1 MNTTGHTPTIE
12 KRFMDYESLQKA
24 HLDHLKTFEM
34 PDISK
39 MTQERR
45 QASDDLKSAL
55 NTFLNET
62 GNNSKENI
70 SVLTRYEKRLGAI
83 LKVDDTIALEI
94 KNHKDRLRTSLNQLK
109 HGKKAMQG
117 YKPLNLSKGR
127 PRVLSINR

>member
-1 MNTTGHTPTIE
+1 MNTKEHTPTIE
-12 KRFMDYESLQKA
+12 KGFMDYESLQKA
-24 HLDHLKTFEM
+24 HLHQLKTLEM

-45 QASDDLKSAL
+45 QASDNLKSVL
-55 NTFLNET
+55 NTFLNVT
-62 GNNSKENI
+62 GNNSKGNI

-94 KNHKDRLRTSLNQLK
+94 KNHKERLRTSLNQLK
-109 HGKKAMQG
+109 HGRKAIQG

-127 PRVLSINR
+127 PRVLSISR